1 MSSDVAATA
10 SPAIGP
16 TADGDLA
23 AHRTALRLGFGVTLG
38 CLLGALSGTILFFMP
53 PLLAAQFLA
62 SVRRPPALRDAAG
75 LVLMTA
81 LFAALT
87 LFLTGGFVRD
97 PLVYVLLVGLV
108 LFLGFLLDS
117 AGKAMPASLLLIFAV
132 VIPLAGTQSL
142 GLAIGL
148 AGAIVGATVIAL
160 LVTWS
165 MFAVFPAA
173 SQPEAGPRTARRAS
187 PGTALANTAVLLPLV
202 VWCMIAGR
210 MSFVLLM
217 VAIAI
222 IRAGRDGG
230 PRAAVGL
237 LLANLLGGLAA
248 TVAYV
253 FVTVQPSMVFFL
265 LVVLLVG
272 LTFGA
277 RIAAGDA
284 LAPLFGV
291 ALMTFLILLGLG
303 VSPLPTESGEAFG
316 TRLLN
321 VLLAGFYTVG
331 ALSLLPG
338 NRRAQQTTEMSR

>member
-10 SPAIGP
+10 SPAIGLTVDAEP
-16 TADGDLA
+16 A

-38 CLLGALSGTILFFMP
+38 CLLGALSGTALFFMP

-62 SVRRPPALRDAAG
+62 TMRRPPALRDAAG

-97 PLVYVLLVGLV
+97 PLVYVLLLGLV

-117 AGKAMPASLLLIFAV
+117 AGKAMPASLLLTFAAI
-132 VIPLAGTQSL
+132 IPLAGTQSL
-142 GLAIGL
+142 GMAIGL
-148 AGAIVGATVIAL
+148 AGAIVVATVIAL
-160 LVTWS
+160 LATWV
-165 MFAVFPAA
+165 MFAIFPAA
-173 SQPEAGPRTARRAS
+173 PQPDSGSRIARQAS
-187 PGTALANTAVLLPLV
+187 PKAAFANTAVLLPLV
-202 VWCMIAGR
+202 VWCMIGGR
-210 MSFVLLM
+210 MSFVLLI
-217 VAIAI
+217 VSIAI

-230 PRAAVGL
+230 SRAAMGL
-237 LLANLLGGLAA
+237 LLGNFLGGLAA
-248 TVAYV
+248 TIAYG

-272 LTFGA
+272 LTFGVH
-277 RIAAGDA
+277 IAAGDA
-284 LAPLFGV
+284 LTPLFGV

-303 VSPLPTESGEAFG
+303 VSPLPMESGEAFG

-321 VLLAGFYTVG
+321 VMLAGLYTVG

-338 NRRAQQTTEMSR
+338 GRRA